1 MILITSLVEI
11 GKFEI
16 IITYVAWS
24 TAHTSPAPLSK
35 HYLFLA
41 SSSFLTHLL
50 DIAHIEL
57 KKSAKGVSI
66 VIQSLLDLALTREDG
81 TFRKDV
87 RVSLASSGL
96 YEWLLKII
104 RVSGMIGSEKG
115 EGVPDEEA
123 KKDRDQEKHGKKPM
137 LAMCVNPLRDHPCSS
152 QTSD

>member
-1 MILITSLVEI
+1 
-11 GKFEI
+11 
-16 IITYVAWS
+16 
-24 TAHTSPAPLSK
+24 
-35 HYLFLA
+35 
-41 SSSFLTHLL
+41 
-50 DIAHIEL
+50 EL

-137 LAMCVNPLRDHPCSS
+137 LAMCRLMPLHSKFPLSLVISRRSYQLHLHHKDVKRSLVS
-152 QTSD
+152 MWIEQKTS